1 MDIQEVL
8 YWLRS
13 TKFYLEAERHKKMY
27 SYESIAGIDRMI
39 EAVDSAIDHYDSE
52 IRSYRNY
59 DVFVEKGEF
68 PW

>member
-13 TKFYLEAERHKKMY
+13 TKLYLEAEQYKKM
-27 SYESIAGIDRMI
+27 SSCESIYGIDHMLA
-39 EAVDSAIDHYDSE
+39 AVEDAIDHYDSE
-52 IRSYRNY
+52 IKSYRNY
-59 DVFVEKGEF
+59 DIFVEKGEF